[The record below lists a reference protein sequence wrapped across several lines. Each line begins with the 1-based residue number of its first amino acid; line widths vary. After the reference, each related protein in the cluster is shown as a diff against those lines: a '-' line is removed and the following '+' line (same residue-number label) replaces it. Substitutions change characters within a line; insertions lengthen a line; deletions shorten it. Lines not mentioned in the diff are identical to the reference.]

1 MKLTAKAR
9 KAIKPKNFA
18 LPGRRYPIE
27 DPNHARNALARV
39 SQHGTPEEKAEVR
52 AKVHSKYP
60 SIGKQHEK
68 PMNEHG
74 HRHGGPHEHL
84 SPTENHFHKL

>member
-1 MKLTAKAR
+1 MKLTTKAR

-27 DPNHARNALARV
+27 DASHARNALARV
-39 SQHGTPEEKAEVR
+39 SQHGTPEEKVEVR
-52 AKVHSKYP
+52 AKVHEKYP
-60 SIGKQHEK
+60 SMGHQHEK
-68 PMNEHG
+68 PMKNG

-84 SPTENHFHKL
+84 SPTASHFAKL